1 MPTFVLLSTVSAG
14 GTTQVKSLVE
24 SDREFQ
30 AQLGKQC
37 PCVERIASY
46 ARLGTYDFLHIF
58 EAPDARE
65 VAKVAPVA
73 SSFGAASTQT
83 FTAIPF
89 SEFEEIVE
97 QL

>member
-1 MPTFVLLSTVSAG
+1 M
-14 GTTQVKSLVE
+14 KSLVE

-37 PCVERIASY
+37 PCVERITSY
-46 ARLGTYDFLHIF
+46 ALLGTYDFLHIF
-58 EAPDARE
+58 EAPDAE
-65 VAKVAPVA
+65 EAAKVALVA
-73 SSFGAASTQT
+73 NSFGAASTQS